1 MNDLQDITIP
11 FSFLG
16 GGEGVSEGDLKA
28 KSPLSHSPNRPIGF
42 TAALHKDLIHE
53 NLPLNGSFAARAYAA
68 STSGKLAVGW
78 PRFPRSTISTNT
90 VCHVVEPGSAD
101 CH

>member
-42 TAALHKDLIHE
+42 TAALHKDLTHE

-68 STSGKLAVGW
+68 STSGKLAAVGRDFREARSRRI
-78 PRFPRSTISTNT
+78 RFATSWNLVAAR
-90 VCHVVEPGSAD
+90 H
-101 CH
+101 